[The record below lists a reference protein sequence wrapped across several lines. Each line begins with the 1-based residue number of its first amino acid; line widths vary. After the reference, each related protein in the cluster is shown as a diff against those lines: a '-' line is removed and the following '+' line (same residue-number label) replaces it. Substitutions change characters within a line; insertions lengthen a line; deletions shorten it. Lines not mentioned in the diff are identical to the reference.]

1 MAEFAQEFMDIVR
14 SGGVLM
20 LALAG
25 LAFAIYWIALD
36 TLTNL
41 NKVSTKETLAAM
53 AAGAEVDEF
62 RTGSMVFFQERRS
75 MLQVLTTS
83 APLLGLLGTVMG
95 MLTTFTGLADSRSDM
110 FERIAAGIS
119 EAMITTETGLV
130 IAIPALFLLMVID
143 TRIKRIELKLLKL
156 DNSFG

>member
-1 MAEFAQEFMDIVR
+1 MSDFFRELVSITL

-36 TLTNL
+36 TLMGLNRYMNIENL
-41 NKVSTKETLAAM
+41 EVLMMDNGAA
-53 AAGAEVDEF
+53 EF
-62 RTGSMVFFQERRS
+62 RAGPLLFYRERLS
-75 MLQVLTTS
+75 MLRVLTTT

-130 IAIPALFLLMVID
+130 IAIPALFLLMLID
-143 TRIKRIELKLLKL
+143 TRIRRIESELMKQE
-156 DNSFG
+156 NRTG